1 MAWTAADIPPQTGRI
16 AVVTGATSGLGYHTA
31 LELARAGAEVVLA
44 VRDTARGDQ
53 VRVQTG
59 AAAVVRLDLSEQ
71 ASVRA
76 AAEELL
82 ARWPRIDVLVNN
94 AGVPLTRPAVDVTEA
109 EWDEVMNVNLRGAF
123 FMSQQVGRHLIAA
136 KRPGAIVSIASTH
149 GAIGLADRSTYGISK
164 AGIIQMTRMLAIEWA
179 DHGIRVNAVAPA
191 TVETPSR
198 AAVLAAN
205 PERRRLLMARIPL
218 GRFGTA
224 EEMADAVAYLA
235 SPRAAFV
242 TGQTLFVDG
251 GLTAY

>member
-1 MAWTAADIPPQTGRI
+1 MAAASAPPV
-16 AVVTGATSGLGYHTA
+16 ALVTGGAYGIGA
-31 LELARAGAEVVLA
+31 ACAVALARDGFAVAVTELRADDLGDTVKAITGEGARAVPVTLDVRSRVGIERAIAQVLDA
-44 VRDTARGDQ
+44 
-53 VRVQTG
+53 TG
-59 AAAVVRLDLSEQ
+59 
-71 ASVRA
+71 
-76 AAEELL
+76 
-82 ARWPRIDVLVNN
+82 RIDVLVNN
-94 AGVPLTRPAVDVTEA
+94 AGVPLTRPALDVTEA

-136 KRPGAIVSIASTH
+136 GRPGAIVSIASTH

-198 AAVLAAN
+198 AAVLSAN
-205 PERRRLLMARIPL
+205 PERRRMLMSRIPL

-251 GLTAY
+251 GLTSY